1 MPDDKAE
8 LIEAVVELQ
17 RDFAHVAASSADHPV
32 LQLNLTMQQLKVLSV
47 LGVRDSRSAQ
57 ELTASLNVSAA
68 TMTGIV
74 DRLVAQGMVSRREDP
89 QDRRVR
95 RIELTDRGRAVLND
109 LQEAGRTHTR
119 HLLSGLDTDEL
130 AALAKILTKLTRF
143 ARASSP
149 PSEATC
155 Q

>member
-1 MPDDKAE
+1 VPDDKAE

-17 RDFAHVAASSADHPV
+17 RDFAQFAASSADHPV

-57 ELTASLNVSAA
+57 ELTASLNVRSA

-109 LQEAGRTHTR
+109 LQDAGKIHTQQ
-119 HLLSGLDTDEL
+119 LLSGLDTDEL
-130 AALAKILTKLTRF
+130 EALVRILKKLMKL
-143 ARASSP
+143 ARESFP
-149 PSEATC
+149 PGEGTC

>member
-109 LQEAGRTHTR
+109 LLEAGRTHTR